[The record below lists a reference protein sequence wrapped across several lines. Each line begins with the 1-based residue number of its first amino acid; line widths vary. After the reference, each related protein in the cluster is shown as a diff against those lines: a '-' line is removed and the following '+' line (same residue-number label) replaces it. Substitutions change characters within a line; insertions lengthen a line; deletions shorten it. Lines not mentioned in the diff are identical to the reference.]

1 MQVHRICRSSC
12 AVKDLECK
20 ALVRLKSGVVLA
32 SLVLEGFTLSCL
44 FCHIFAFFVLERIAR
59 TVFFSVFL
67 PRQVHETISEAV
79 AKIGNMGFGLV
90 QRGAMPLL
98 QKLII

>member
-44 FCHIFAFFVLERIAR
+44 FCHIFAFFC
-59 TVFFSVFL
+59 S
-67 PRQVHETISEAV
+67 
-79 AKIGNMGFGLV
+79 
-90 QRGAMPLL
+90 
-98 QKLII
+98 